1 MTQNNCEIIPVNLG
15 MVNAFLLKRA
25 DGKAILIDCGVPGS
39 DKAILQAM
47 SDAGIQNKDLE
58 LIIITHGHT
67 DHMGAS
73 SVLRDATGAKTMI
86 HTLDAD
92 IIRTGKSPKLY
103 PINTTGRIFNFFN
116 KLGSG
121 MIKGFQPYEP
131 ELVIEGETS
140 LHEFGVDGKI
150 IETPGHTEGSIS
162 VLLDDGSA
170 FVGDLIMGGMFG
182 KGNPGLPMHVK
193 NMEEEKNS
201 IQKVLSLSPKI
212 IYTGHGG
219 PFTINE
225 ITNSIKI

>member
-25 DGKAILIDCGVPGS
+25 DGRAILIDCGVPGS

-47 SDAGIQNKDLE
+47 SDVGIQNKDLE

-92 IIRTGKSPKLY
+92 IIRTGKSPKLHGTNL
-103 PINTTGRIFNFFN
+103 IGKI
-116 KLGSG
+116 SG
-121 MIKGFQPYEP
+121 HLIGETVKDFVSYEP

-150 IETPGHTEGSIS
+150 IETPGHTSGSIS
-162 VLLDDGSA
+162 VLLNDGTA
-170 FVGDLIMGGMFG
+170 FVGDLIMGSMFG
-182 KGNPGLPMHVK
+182 KGKPNFPMYADS
-193 NMEEEKNS
+193 MEKTKYS
-201 IQKVLSLSPKI
+201 IRKVLSLSPKI

-219 PFTINE
+219 PFTMDE
-225 ITNSIKI
+225 ITDSIKI